1 MNYLEQY
8 ILNEAGKG
16 WQKSDAPASAKS
28 APKAKPLTAKPA
40 KASMA
45 KSAPKAKPLGTA
57 PKAKTSSP
65 GFKAKPG
72 KFSSARF
79 ANRSG
84 ISKVGFKLGRGAGH
98 VVKAATGPI
107 GQAASAVFLIN
118 QIGNV
123 GNTEHLKGTAIGSP
137 KYFKVFGWTPQYR
150 WLSEEI
156 GKWQAKKGNSASR
169 WDDIKTIDAAVN
181 MIKRQDFWK
190 RVHAR
195 HNEIHKKAS
204 GEDDGTLDMIARF
217 YKNLS
222 AGEWSAAMSGEPAL
236 SDAEKEMTKK
246 LAKKATSVKIG
257 KRQIRAIGD
266 VIQDEMEE
274 FAEELDDDI
283 TALGKWDGMAIG
295 DDAETFQEH
304 FLPAVSRMYAQ
315 WISDNI
321 KALKKK
327 IENAAKEETEK
338 EEDKGEKKKKE
349 VKTKIRMSKTA
360 KQNKLL
366 AGTGMSLKQL
376 QTKLLDRGF
385 WDVPPSEKKSTLT
398 FKTGRADGKYGRET
412 ELAIKN
418 LQTELDFTGRDVDGW
433 YGPMTHKISKENPE
447 AKGANFPGKEKDD
460 PWLAPVSIKH
470 VADKLDT
477 DTNEYLGIATLS
489 TGKEIIARQKRSG
502 QDDTADRRMARAAAK
517 DEAEKYIST
526 LKEAKEVIRQEI
538 EKLLKETRKV

>member
-8 ILNEAGKG
+8 ILNEAGSRRPLSRAEWVAKIRA
-16 WQKSDAPASAKS
+16 KAAAEAARAKS
-28 APKAKPLTAKPA
+28 PGARAKATRRISKAK
-40 KASMA
+40 
-45 KSAPKAKPLGTA
+45 G
-57 PKAKTSSP
+57 
-65 GFKAKPG
+65 G
-72 KFSSARF
+72 KFSSGRF

-84 ISKVGFKLGRGAGH
+84 MSNVGFKLGRGAGH
-98 VVKAATGPI
+98 VYKAATGTI
-107 GQAASAVFLIN
+107 GQVASAAFLIN
-118 QIGNV
+118 HFGNV

-169 WDDIKTIDAAVN
+169 WDEIKTIDAAVN

-190 RVHAR
+190 RVHVR

-274 FAEELDDDI
+274 FAEELDEGID
-283 TALGKWDGMAIG
+283 ALDKWDGMATG
-295 DDAETFQEH
+295 NDAETFQEH

-327 IENAAKEETEK
+327 IENATKEETEK

-398 FKTGRADGKYGRET
+398 FKTGRADGKYGQET

-460 PWLAPVSIKH
+460 PWLAPVSIKN
-470 VADKLDT
+470 VAVKLDKN
-477 DTNEYLGIATLS
+477 TNEYIGIAALS
-489 TGKEIIARQKRSG
+489 TGKEIRARVERSG
-502 QDDTADRRMARAAAK
+502 EDDSGEQQMAIAMATDR
-517 DEAEKYIST
+517 AEGYIDT
-526 LKEAKEVIRQEI
+526 LKEAKEVIMEEI
-538 EKLLKETRKV
+538 DKLLKETRKV